1 MHYGIKTDLLPL
13 HQSES
18 LLNHWKIAIY
28 ILLILCVMYILF
40 LVTCFLF
47 CVCIIPTASLTCS
60 MFLVLLQ
67 FVDILLFHVSG
78 LSAVC
83 RYFYCFMFQV
93 LWFFLMLWFWFRVSC
108 HLNFPLF
115 CIALWECY
123 LDKRQNIVLDHC
135 NPSKQT
141 NFENVIFFPWYQGLG
156 LDFFKISW
164 EQWA

>member
-1 MHYGIKTDLLPL
+1 MQWGLVTYFLPL
-13 HQSES
+13 HQRE
-18 LLNHWKIAIY
+18 LLPNPWKIAIY
-28 ILLILCVMYILF
+28 ILLILCFMYILF

-47 CVCIIPTASLTCS
+47 CVCILPTASLTCS

-123 LDKRQNIVLDHC
+123 LDKRFFFLV
-135 NPSKQT
+135 PSW
-141 NFENVIFFPWYQGLG
+141 FEFQGCRNEGETRKLFG
-156 LDFFKISW
+156 HVFYKFCR
-164 EQWA
+164 EEY